1 MKHVEKII
9 LEFTK
14 SKFKEFD
21 LVIIPKE
28 NRSEALIFETTINNE
43 KQELLIKSINL
54 DTEMS
59 IKVPKVE
66 FSKLKENLWLVLVLI
81 LENEVRGLYIIN
93 SKTVSKPDNYIF
105 IDNETRYETLSNY
118 EIKIFR
124 SAFEELSKYS
134 IENMIKSIK

>member
-1 MKHVEKII
+1 MKTATETTI
-9 LEFTK
+9 EFTK
-14 SKFKEFD
+14 SRFKEFD
-21 LVIIPKE
+21 LIIIPKG
-28 NRSEALIFETTINNE
+28 NRSEAPIFETTINNK

-66 FSKLKENLWLVLVLI
+66 FGKIKENLWLVLVLI
-81 LENEVRGLYIIN
+81 LENEPRGLYIIP
-93 SKTVSKPDNYIF
+93 SKTLLKPDNYIF

-124 SAFEELSKYS
+124 SAFEELSKY
-134 IENMIKSIK
+134 

>member
-1 MKHVEKII
+1 MKQVEEII

-28 NRSEALIFETTINNE
+28 NRSEALIFETTINNK

-59 IKVPKVE
+59 IKIPKTA
-66 FSKLKENLWLVLVLI
+66 FGKLKENRWLVLVL
-81 LENEVRGLYIIN
+81 
-93 SKTVSKPDNYIF
+93 
-105 IDNETRYETLSNY
+105 
-118 EIKIFR
+118 
-124 SAFEELSKYS
+124 
-134 IENMIKSIK
+134 M